1 MDTKSFGSLN
11 ISPPIEA
18 VFFLNSSASVSDDRD
33 DDAFLVLK
41 SPSSSSSSS
50 IINPPPRLRRRSSS
64 SSPRSSK
71 REEKSS
77 RDSFVRL
84 TGVRVV
90 KDLTTVR
97 LLHPLFAQSN
107 RRSKFDDVAVRH
119 PSRSTD
125 DDGRAFDDANDERC
139 NEDIKIDVVRT
150 KTISI
155 IVRGV
160 VSTECCS
167 SFFFSSTTLVIRAR
181 VKEVCGLPKVQN
193 VEGVDVKMTKN
204 ETKINNKRTQQRRP
218 TTPIK
223 SQQENNKKRQQQQI
237 RIIVRVCVH
246 QCARV
251 RVLRVFRYTCVV

>member
-33 DDAFLVLK
+33 DDAFLVVLK
-41 SPSSSSSSS
+41 SPSSSSSSSSS

-90 KDLTTVR
+90 KELWMIVR
-97 LLHPLFAQSN
+97 LLHPFAQSN

-125 DDGRAFDDANDERC
+125 DGRAFDDANDEQC
-139 NEDIKIDVVRT
+139 NEDIIDVVRT
-150 KTISI
+150 KTTISI

-167 SFFFSSTTLVIRAR
+167 SFSFFCRRLWYTTLIRALLR
-181 VKEVCGLPKVQN
+181 KRSVWIIVQN
-193 VEGVDVKMTKN
+193 VEGVDVLTK
-204 ETKINNKRTQQRRP
+204 K
-218 TTPIK
+218 
-223 SQQENNKKRQQQQI
+223 
-237 RIIVRVCVH
+237 
-246 QCARV
+246 
-251 RVLRVFRYTCVV
+251 

>member
-41 SPSSSSSSS
+41 SPSSSSS

-71 REEKSS
+71 QSEEKSS

-90 KDLTTVR
+90 KELLTTVR

-107 RRSKFDDVAVRH
+107 RRRSKFDDVAVRH

-125 DDGRAFDDANDERC
+125 GGRAFDDANDEQC
-139 NEDIKIDVVRT
+139 NEDIIDVVVRT
-150 KTISI
+150 KTIS

-160 VSTECCS
+160 VSTECS
-167 SFFFSSTTLVIRAR
+167 A
-181 VKEVCGLPKVQN
+181 LPFPS
-193 VEGVDVKMTKN
+193 
-204 ETKINNKRTQQRRP
+204 RR
-218 TTPIK
+218 
-223 SQQENNKKRQQQQI
+223 RLWY
-237 RIIVRVCVH
+237 
-246 QCARV
+246 
-251 RVLRVFRYTCVV
+251 LRL